1 LYPPGADKQY
11 SVTALICT
19 LNEAENLPHVLPEIP
34 EWVDEIL
41 IVDGHS
47 TDDTVK
53 VIMDLCPRAKIV
65 IQPGKG
71 KAEAIKLGVQ
81 QATGDIIAMLDA
93 DGETPPA
100 EMENFIK
107 PLLEGYDLTKGTRL
121 FKKLPP
127 RMPIYRWFGNK
138 VLAITCNV
146 LYGTRFTDVCSGY
159 NVFWKK
165 HFLGLT
171 LSYGIDEVGCSM
183 EQQMIVKMAKAGM
196 KIKEV
201 PHTSKGRISGSS
213 VISGFRLAL
222 KQGFTDWFIIMSER
236 FRG

>member
-11 SVTALICT
+11 SVTTLICT

-34 EWVDEIL
+34 GWVDEIL

-47 TDDTVK
+47 IDDTVT
-53 VIMDLCPRAKIV
+53 VARQLCPRAKIV

-71 KAEAIKLGVQ
+71 KAEAIKLGIQ
-81 QATGDIIAMLDA
+81 QAMSNIIAMLDA

-100 EMENFIK
+100 EIENFIK

-121 FKKLPP
+121 FKTLPP
-127 RMPIYRWFGNK
+127 SMPIYRWFGNK
-138 VLAITCNV
+138 VLAITCNL
-146 LYGTRFTDVCSGY
+146 LYCTRFTDVCSGY

-165 HFLGLT
+165 HFLELN
-171 LSYGIDEVGCSM
+171 LSYVANEVGCSM

-201 PHTSKGRISGSS
+201 PHTCNGRIGGSS
-213 VISGFRLAL
+213 VISGFGKAWN
-222 KQGFTDWFIIMSER
+222 QGFTDLWIIIKER
-236 FRG
+236 F

>member
-1 LYPPGADKQY
+1 MYPPGSDKQY

-19 LNEAENLPHVLPEIP
+19 LNEAENLPHVLPQIP
-34 EWVDEIL
+34 QWVDEIL
-41 IVDGHS
+41 IVDGNS
-47 TDDTVK
+47 TDNTVA
-53 VIMDLCPRAKIV
+53 VARDLCPRAIIV
-65 IQPGKG
+65 IQPHKG

-81 QATGDIIAMLDA
+81 QAIGDIIVMLDA

-138 VLAITCNV
+138 VLAITCNI

-165 HFLGLT
+165 RFLELD
-171 LSYGIDEVGCSM
+171 LSYGIDDIGCSM
-183 EQQMIVKMAKAGM
+183 EQQMIVRMKKAGM

-201 PHTSKGRISGSS
+201 PHSSKGRLGGSS
-213 VISGFRLAL
+213 VINGFGKAWN
-222 KQGFTDWFIIMSER
+222 QGFTDLWIIIKER
-236 FRG
+236 F